1 MMGDDRASGADL
13 QALQLG
19 RKRAQ
24 LCALRSRQLGQQL
37 SAKLCF
43 QVCHLRN
50 REDPVKGTIFPD
62 SMSRPFQQQ
71 ATICHNQGCIAV

>member
-50 REDPVKGTIFPD
+50 REELVKGTILPE
-62 SMSRPFQQQ
+62 SVIQPFQQQ
-71 ATICHNQGCIAV
+71 ATICHNQGYVAV